1 MLKRRN
7 RIIAAVNKRQAKKG
21 FQFGIEVP
29 TSVADAI
36 RIDRKNGNT
45 LWQDAI
51 KAEMDTVSVAFRV
64 LEEDEVIPPG
74 YQRIDCHLIFT
85 VKMENFKRKAR
96 YVAGGHRTEAP
107 ATLTYASV
115 VSRETVRVA
124 LTIAALNAL
133 EVKAADVEGAYLTA
147 PNVEKIWTVLGP
159 EFGDDAGKKA
169 IVARALYGLKSA
181 GASFRNH
188 MADCMATLGYKPCK
202 ADPDLWM
209 KPATRS
215 DTGEKYWTYVL
226 FYVDDCLAIDVDA
239 TAVLKQIDKYFKMK
253 KGSIGD
259 PDIYLG
265 AKLKEHVLP
274 NGVRAWGQSPS
285 KYIQEAVKHAEEFLE
300 REGKPKL
307 KKKVTSPFPA
317 NYYAELDTTDVLDA
331 EGMATYHSQ
340 IGILRWMV
348 ELGRIDIITE
358 VSTLASFSAMP
369 REGHLEAIWHI
380 YAYLKAKHNSTM
392 IYDPTYPNHN
402 EDAFKQVQWKE
413 FYGEISEAIPPNA
426 PEPRGKDVDITLYV
440 DASHADDRLHRRS
453 RTGYILFLNMA
464 PVAWLSKKQA
474 TVEASVFGAEFVAM
488 RIGVE
493 HSRSLRYKLRMM
505 GVPICGPTNVYGDN
519 MSVIHNTQKPESTL
533 KKKNHAICYH
543 FVREAAAMNE
553 IRTAH
558 VGTDNNPADIATK
571 IIPAGR
577 KRDHLVSLILW
588 DLVDDHAT
596 RKKLTPP
603 V

>member
-1 MLKRRN
+1 LCQWKDGSTGWERLADLKESYPIEIAEYAVSRNIDHEAAFAWWTPYVLKRRN
-7 RIIAAVNKRQAKKG
+7 RIIAAVNKRVTKKG

-29 TSVADAI
+29 TSVADAV

-51 KAEMDTVSVAFRV
+51 KTEMDTVSVAFRI
-64 LEEDEVIPPG
+64 LEPDEEIPPG
-74 YQRIDCHLIFT
+74 YQQIGCHMVFT

-96 YVAGGHRTEAP
+96 YVAGGHTTEAP

-147 PNVEKIWTVLGP
+147 PNIEKIWTVLGP
-159 EFGDDAGKKA
+159 EFGPDAGKKA
-169 IVARALYGLKSA
+169 IAIRALYGLKSA
-181 GASFRNH
+181 GAAFRNH

-209 KPATRS
+209 KPATRDS
-215 DTGEKYWTYVL
+215 GETYWTYVL

-239 TAVLKQIDKYFKMK
+239 TAILKQIDKYFKMK

-274 NGVRAWGQSPS
+274 NGVKAWGQSPS
-285 KYIQEAVKHAEEFLE
+285 KYIQEAVKHAEEYLE

-307 KKKVTSPFPA
+307 SKKVTSPFPT
-317 NYYAELDTTDVLDA
+317 NYYAELDTSEVLDA
-331 EGMATYHSQ
+331 AGMSTYHSQ
-340 IGILRWMV
+340 IGVLRWMV

-369 REGHLEAIWHI
+369 RQGHLDAVWHI

-392 IYDPTYPNHN
+392 IFDPTYPTID
-402 EDAFKQVQWKE
+402 EEAFKEVDWKE
-413 FYGEISEAIPPNA
+413 FYGDVKEAMPPNA
-426 PEPRGKDVDITLYV
+426 PEPRGKDVDLTLYV

-453 RTGYILFLNMA
+453 
-464 PVAWLSKKQA
+464 
-474 TVEASVFGAEFVAM
+474 
-488 RIGVE
+488 
-493 HSRSLRYKLRMM
+493 
-505 GVPICGPTNVYGDN
+505 
-519 MSVIHNTQKPESTL
+519 
-533 KKKNHAICYH
+533 
-543 FVREAAAMNE
+543 
-553 IRTAH
+553 
-558 VGTDNNPADIATK
+558 
-571 IIPAGR
+571 
-577 KRDHLVSLILW
+577 
-588 DLVDDHAT
+588 
-596 RKKLTPP
+596 
-603 V
+603 